1 MTVRDINT
9 MITVLRVFQIVIVLV
24 GVTAVTVRLLT

>member
-1 MTVRDINT
+1 MTVREIDT
-9 MITVLRVFQIVIVLV
+9 MITMLRVFQVVIVLV